1 MRSVARFAG
10 LLICLAAF
18 SNRPP
23 ASAWGPGTFGWQQRA
38 LPPQKP
44 TPKVPLRWWRDDV
57 IRSRLGLTGI
67 QVDRIDLIFDTFLS
81 MQRERWSVFHRLEE
95 ELSECLRQQNPPEAK
110 VIEQIGRVE
119 MARFE
124 LQKNRQ
130 IMLFR
135 IHQVLR
141 PEQRRMFDKLDWPQS
156 ALRHG
161 SSPSPRRH

>member
-1 MRSVARFAG
+1 MRRAARLGG

-18 SNRPP
+18 SDRPP
-23 ASAWGPGTFGWQQRA
+23 ASAWGPGTSDWQQRT

-57 IRSRLGLTGI
+57 IHSRLGLTGI
-67 QVDRIDLIFDTFLS
+67 QVDRIDLIFETFLS
-81 MQRERWSVFHRLEE
+81 MQRERWSAFHQLEE

-135 IHQVLR
+135 IHQVLT
-141 PEQRRMFDKLDWPQS
+141 PAQRLMFDKLDWPQS
-156 ALRHG
+156 ALSHG
-161 SSPSPRRH
+161 SAQSPRKD